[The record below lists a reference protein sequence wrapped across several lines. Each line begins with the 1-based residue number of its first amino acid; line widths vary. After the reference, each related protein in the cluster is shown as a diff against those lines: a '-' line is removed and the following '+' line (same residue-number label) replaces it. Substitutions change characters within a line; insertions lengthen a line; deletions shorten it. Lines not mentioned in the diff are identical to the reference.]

1 MENRYKIVIALLIVC
16 FILLVAAYL
25 NSDETRP
32 IYKSVPYESS
42 IVEPQIFYNIT
53 LTICDDFCFDFFG
66 FSIPYVTQTRQEVY
80 NDIIST
86 TKEKGIDSVYRFNYR
101 LCDIN
106 NICTTYKNILNI
118 EETAYYKN
126 IQIGNETKY
135 RNEPNGFETKKVWG
149 WWLGK

>member
-1 MENRYKIVIALLIVC
+1 MENRYKIVIALLIVT
-16 FILLVAAYL
+16 FILFVAAYL
-25 NSDETRP
+25 NSYETRP
-32 IYKSVPYESS
+32 IYKFVPYESP
-42 IVEPQIFYNIT
+42 IVEPHILYSVT
-53 LTICDDFCFDFFG
+53 LTICDDLCWNFFG

-86 TKEKGIDSVYRFNYR
+86 TKVKEDSVYRYNYK

-118 EETAYYKN
+118 ENTVYYKN

-135 RNEPNGFETKKVWG
+135 RKELNGFETKKVCG